1 MGAPVWGATI
11 AAFVALL
18 ALDMVVFH
26 RRDAGP
32 VRLREAVIWSA
43 SYIAIALLFGL
54 LLGSLSGWQIGTQY
68 YAAYLLEKS
77 MSVDNLFVFVV
88 IVSAFA
94 VPPELRPRALS
105 IGIAIALILRVALI
119 ALGAALIDAFSFTFL
134 IFGAV
139 LLLTAVQ
146 LMRNRDM
153 DPSIEDNPLIA
164 LARRRLPLSERY
176 QAGSLTTRAN
186 GRLLFTPMFLV
197 VLGVGTADLI
207 FALDSIPAAFGVTQR
222 AYVVFAANAF
232 ALLGLRPLFFL
243 VAGLLDR
250 LVYLSAGLAVILG
263 LIGVKLV
270 LHFAHAQS
278 SSIPEISTPLSLIA
292 IAVILAITVIASV
305 IYARR
310 HRDARAHAGSLLGH
324 ETPVEAE
331 PATVSDT
338 TSRRE
343 RGPEM
348 DR

>member
-1 MGAPVWGATI
+1 MDAPVWGATI

-18 ALDMVVFH
+18 TLDMVVFH
-26 RRDAGP
+26 RRDSGP
-32 VRLREAVIWSA
+32 VRLHEAAIWSA
-43 SYIAIALLFGL
+43 SYVAIALLFGL
-54 LLGSLSGWQIGTQY
+54 LLGSLSDWHIGTQY
-68 YAAYLLEKS
+68 FAAYLLEKS

-94 VPPELRPRALS
+94 VPAELRPRALS
-105 IGIAIALILRVALI
+105 IGIAIALVLRLGLI

-146 LMRNRDM
+146 LMRNRDV

-164 LARRRLPLSERY
+164 LARRRLPLSERF
-176 QAGSLTTRAN
+176 QGGRLATRVD

-250 LVYLSAGLAVILG
+250 LVYLSAGLAVILA

-270 LHFAHAQS
+270 LHFAHLQS

-292 IAVILAITVIASV
+292 IAIILATTVIASV
-305 IYARR
+305 IYARS
-310 HRDARAHAGSLLGH
+310 HREARAHAGSLRDRRAH
-324 ETPVEAE
+324 TKQ
-331 PATVSDT
+331 ATSADSESPT
-338 TSRRE
+338 R
-343 RGPEM
+343 
-348 DR
+348 